1 MQPTIR
7 LRLDKAYNVRELG
20 GMSTR
25 EDRVTQWHRFLRADD
40 ISRLSDH
47 DIDVLLQYG
56 V

>member
-25 EDRVTQWHRFLRADD
+25 EDRVTQWHRFLRPDD
-40 ISRLSDH
+40 ISR
-47 DIDVLLQYG
+47 
-56 V
+56 